1 MKHACTYEVKNT
13 VPRFTTFALCFV
25 LSFPQGCD
33 KKFFSS
39 TELVIHIRNHTGE
52 RPFVCSYC
60 GDAFISKSTLSTHEK
75 SIHGIQGKMHGEK
88 GRKRGTS
95 PAVRQTLPLN
105 VPLIFVIKASSPVC
119 SIQKTKCEICDKVVL
134 KRSLHCHMRK
144 HENPARKLSCTVC
157 GKEFATKGGVTRHE
171 AIHFEDKKYAC
182 QYCGKAFVQKA
193 NMEVGKI
200 ETGKRDSYFYFR
212 VYPFLLVS
220 REDPHRRE
228 ALLVQVLPGE
238 VRPEHQEVPAS
249 SILQVRESVCLVERF
264 VLYSTLSMFSLP
276 LQTPPSPRY
285 GARGREGAPPE
296 AASETASYD
305 AASNNTT
312 EAGQEGEGG
321 RGGRSGGG
329 RGCSY
334 AISSAST
341 GPTASRFSGS
351 RRSSSSR
358 SGRRR
363 PDRLPWGG
371 RGRRP
376 PPPPAA
382 PAACGHV
389 PPPTAAA
396 AAPLLAAAREMSL
409 AAARIDNRRGG
420 HCRTAQY
427 YLRSKGA

>member
-1 MKHACTYEVKNT
+1 MRY
-13 VPRFTTFALCFV
+13 ALCFV

-105 VPLIFVIKASSPVC
+105 VPLIFVNEAFSPVC

-200 ETGKRDSYFYFR
+200 DTGKRESYFPCR

-249 SILQVRESVCLVERF
+249 SILQVRESVCLVESF
-264 VLYSTLSMFSLP
+264 VLYFMHVLP
-276 LQTPPSPRY
+276 APADTALPPVWSQR
-285 GARGREGAPPE
+285 
-296 AASETASYD
+296 T
-305 AASNNTT
+305 
-312 EAGQEGEGG
+312 
-321 RGGRSGGG
+321 
-329 RGCSY
+329 
-334 AISSAST
+334 
-341 GPTASRFSGS
+341 
-351 RRSSSSR
+351 RRSPAGSGVGNRVLRCSLQQYHRSRPRRRRRTRREKRRRARMFLCNLLRLNRSNSR
-358 SGRRR
+358 SLLRQS
-363 PDRLPWGG
+363 PLKQQPL
-371 RGRRP
+371 RP
-376 PPPPAA
+376 PPP
-382 PAACGHV
+382 
-389 PPPTAAA
+389 
-396 AAPLLAAAREMSL
+396 R
-409 AAARIDNRRGG
+409 
-420 HCRTAQY
+420 
-427 YLRSKGA
+427 